1 MLIEKACV
9 PPNGVENRDVP
20 PKDVVLVPN
29 PGAGVDVN
37 VGVEAVPNG
46 VVN

>member
-1 MLIEKACV
+1 MYSCI
-9 PPNGVENRDVP
+9 PPNGVENSDVP
-20 PKDVVLVPN
+20 PKDVLVPN
-29 PGAGVDVN
+29 PGAGVDAS